1 LSRAQGELVAELL
14 TESLASWQVA
24 GRVVQD
30 DDGGIVVS
38 GNSKSIRIDPAP
50 PEQQD
55 IFRWLIATDGRQ
67 RPAVS
72 VVAILRQVRQALDP
86 GYAASRVRV
95 TVAPLVPPP

>member
-1 LSRAQGELVAELL
+1 LL
-14 TESLASWQVA
+14 TESLAAWHIA
-24 GRVVQD
+24 GCVMRA
-30 DDGGIVVS
+30 DDGGIVIS
-38 GNSKSIRIDPAP
+38 GNNKSIRIDPAP
-50 PEQQD
+50 PQQD
-55 IFRWLIATDGRQ
+55 MFRWLVTVEGRQ